1 MTISMLGIKDR
12 WKTGYNKFTW
22 RAGVRV
28 SSTSNKR
35 SFFSGLS
42 AKVDVAIDVAGG
54 QMWGR
59 FRLVKIGWQL
69 SSSGPL

>member
-1 MTISMLGIKDR
+1 MTISMLGIEDR
-12 WKTGYNKFTW
+12 WKTNKFTW

-59 FRLVKIGWQL
+59 FRLVKIGRQTF
-69 SSSGPL
+69 